1 MTVIIVGAGIG
12 GLVLALEL
20 HRHRIPVR
28 VYESAN
34 RLEAIGVGINILP
47 HAAKILSQLGLDEEL
62 AKLAVL
68 PERSA
73 FFNRFGQL
81 IHSEPLGRAAGYT
94 WPQISIHRGDLH
106 NVLLRAF
113 LSRIGPDNIFLGH
126 RCIGVQQDDTSAGVR
141 FEDGTSKRGSVVVA
155 CDGIHSEI
163 RKQFYPSEGEPIY
176 SGYNMWRGVT
186 RHAPILGGA
195 TMIRA
200 GWLTTGKMVIY
211 PIRNEI
217 DERGR
222 QLVNWV
228 AEIETPHHLARDWN
242 RRGNIDDFIGAFA
255 EWHFDWL
262 DTPALIRN
270 AETILEFP
278 MVDQEPL
285 ERWTFGRATLLGDA
299 AHPMYPRGSNG
310 AGQAILDAQVLAE
323 ELAHGRDPVTALQA
337 YEQRRRPATSAVV
350 LANRSNPPDAILRE
364 VYERTGDRPFERIE
378 DVISHDELVGLSD
391 SYKRV
396 SGNEVS
402 ATTPTPTHSTTR

>member
-34 RLEAIGVGINILP
+34 RLQAIGVGINILP
-47 HAAKILSQLGLDEEL
+47 HATKVLSQLGLEEEL

-68 PERSA
+68 PQRSA

-81 IHSEPLGRAAGYT
+81 IYDEPLGRAAGYT

-126 RCIGVQQDDTSAGVR
+126 RCIGVQQDDNSAGAR
-141 FEDGTSKRGSVVVA
+141 FEGGTSKRGSVVVA

-163 RKQFYPSEGEPIY
+163 RKQFYPHEGEPIY

-200 GWLTTGKMVIY
+200 GWLATGKMVIY
-211 PIRNEI
+211 PIRNQI

-222 QLVNWV
+222 QLINWV

-262 DTPALIRN
+262 DVPALIRN

-323 ELAHGRDPVTALQA
+323 ELARGGDPVKALEA

-350 LANRSNPPDAILRE
+350 LANRTNPPDAVLRE
-364 VYERTGDRPFERIE
+364 VYERTGDQPFERIE
-378 DVISHDELVGLSD
+378 DVISHDELVALSN

-396 SGNEVS
+396 SGNEVN
-402 ATTPTPTHSTTR
+402 ARPG